1 MGAARAAA
9 PFHVH
14 SQGQVMNFGCRHAD
28 AMGCCWPKP
37 PVLTCKLLP
46 LTQVAVGILATDAT
60 TLFNAI
66 GLAVAG
72 PRGPR
77 AEEVALR
84 LARRHAR
91 KSVALGH
98 GIALPRAAVP
108 GLRCSTAVFMRMATP
123 LAMNVPD
130 GEPVIDVLCLLVPLP
145 GFSSDWELL
154 AGLIQQLG
162 DLSLRG
168 ALRQAGNV
176 ESIHRLLTDSRQ

>member
-1 MGAARAAA
+1 M
-9 PFHVH
+9 
-14 SQGQVMNFGCRHAD
+14 
-28 AMGCCWPKP
+28 
-37 PVLTCKLLP
+37 LTCKLLP

-77 AEEVALR
+77 ADQVALR
-84 LARRHAR
+84 LARRHDR
-91 KSVALGH
+91 KSVALGY

-123 LAMNVPD
+123 LAMDVPD
-130 GEPVIDVLCLLVPLP
+130 GEPVTDVLCLLVPLP
-145 GFSSDWELL
+145 GFSSDRELL
-154 AGLIQQLG
+154 ARLIDQLG
-162 DLSLRG
+162 DLRLRG
-168 ALRQAGNV
+168 ALREAHNV